1 MPARLLAIMG
11 SGETTPTMA
20 KVHRQLFERLA
31 PPPEAAPV
39 PAVLLD
45 TPYGFQSNAH
55 DISARAVA
63 YFRESTGRSV
73 AVASMA
79 RTIGVP
85 PVALEA
91 ALARVAEA
99 RWVFSGPGSPTY
111 ALAQWRPTI
120 VPSLLAEKISHGGC
134 IVFSSAAALTLGRW
148 TVPVYEI
155 YKAGEDPVWADGLD
169 LLSPLGSP
177 VAVVPHFD
185 NAEGGTHD
193 TRYSYLGE
201 ERLQVLEAQLPPEG
215 WALGVDEHT
224 VCIFDFDAGTV
235 SVSGLGAVTVRRH
248 GTSAIVASGRTMS
261 IEELVELAGSLPA
274 ASGGGVAVSEPAGS
288 PLPGPGPAESSPAE
302 SSPAAGSPGGS
313 PLPPIR
319 QRSGLN
325 PTDVAGSPLLAEARR
340 LTTVFDT
347 AIAGRDADGATEAV
361 LEMEATLH
369 AWSADTTQSDELDR
383 ARAALRRMV
392 VRLGEL
398 AAPGLRAPRDV
409 LAPRVDALLV
419 ERAEARQSGRFAD
432 GDRIRQRLED
442 CGVEVRDTPAGTDWG
457 LRAGAGA

>member
-1 MPARLLAIMG
+1 MP
-11 SGETTPTMA
+11 TTFRPVRSPISE
-20 KVHRQLFERLA
+20 K
-31 PPPEAAPV
+31 V
-39 PAVLLD
+39 PAGPV
-45 TPYGFQSNAH
+45 
-55 DISARAVA
+55 
-63 YFRESTGRSV
+63 E
-73 AVASMA
+73 VASMA

-120 VPSLLAEKISHGGC
+120 VPRLLAEKISYGGC

-215 WALGVDEHT
+215 WVLGVDEHT

-235 SVSGLGAVTVRRH
+235 SVSGLGTVTVRRH
-248 GTSAIVASGRTMS
+248 GASAIVASGRTLS
-261 IEELVELAGSLPA
+261 VDELVELAGSLPA
-274 ASGGGVAVSEPAGS
+274 ASGGNVAVSELAGS
-288 PLPGPGPAESSPAE
+288 QLLGRGPAESSPAE
-302 SSPAAGSPGGS
+302 RSSAESSPAGSGGTPATAG
-313 PLPPIR
+313 
-319 QRSGLN
+319 
-325 PTDVAGSPLLAEARR
+325 PTGSPLLAETRR
-340 LTTVFDT
+340 LTGAFD
-347 AIAGRDADGATEAV
+347 AAVARRDADGATEAV

-398 AAPGLRAPRDV
+398 AAPGLRDPRDV
-409 LAPRVDALLV
+409 LAPWVDALLV
-419 ERAEARQSGRFAD
+419 ERAEARHSGRFAD
-432 GDRIRQRLED
+432 SDRIRHRLEE

-457 LRAGAGA
+457 IRAGAAT

>member
-1 MPARLLAIMG
+1 VVAATNMTRLLAIMG

-31 PPPEAAPV
+31 PAPEPAPV

-63 YFRESTGRSV
+63 YFRESAGRSV

-85 PVALEA
+85 PVGLEA

-120 VPSLLAEKISHGGC
+120 VPSLLAEKISDGGC

-155 YKAGEDPVWADGLD
+155 YKAGEDPLWADGLD
-169 LLSPLGSP
+169 LLGSLGST

-193 TRYSYLGE
+193 TRYCYLGE
-201 ERLQVLEAQLPPEG
+201 ERLQVMEAQLPPEG
-215 WALGVDEHT
+215 WVLGVDEHT

-248 GTSAIVASGRTMS
+248 GTSVIVASGRTLS

-274 ASGGGVAVSEPAGS
+274 ASGGKPAVRGTGDPGSAGLRTGVLVDGPVASGRTPAT
-288 PLPGPGPAESSPAE
+288 PD
-302 SSPAAGSPGGS
+302 
-313 PLPPIR
+313 
-319 QRSGLN
+319 
-325 PTDVAGSPLLAEARR
+325 PTGSPLLAEARR
-340 LTTVFDT
+340 LTAAFDN
-347 AIAGRDADGATEAV
+347 AVAGRDAEVATEAV

-369 AWSADTTQSDELDR
+369 AWSADTFQSDELDR

-398 AAPGLRAPRDV
+398 AAPGLRDPRDV
-409 LAPRVDALLV
+409 LAPWVEALLV
-419 ERAEARQSGRFAD
+419 ERTEARKSGRFAD
-432 GDRIRQRLED
+432 GDRIRKRLED
-442 CGVEVRDTPAGTDWG
+442 FGVEVRDTPAGTDWG

>member
-1 MPARLLAIMG
+1 MR
-11 SGETTPTMA
+11 
-20 KVHRQLFERLA
+20 
-31 PPPEAAPV
+31 
-39 PAVLLD
+39 AVLLD

-63 YFRESTGRSV
+63 YFRESAGRSV

-120 VPSLLAEKISHGGC
+120 VPSLLAEKISDGGC

-215 WALGVDEHT
+215 WVLGVDEHT

-235 SVSGLGAVTVRRH
+235 SISGLGAVTVRRH
-248 GTSAIVASGRTMS
+248 GTSAIVASGRTLS
-261 IEELVELAGSLPA
+261 IDELVELAGSLPA
-274 ASGGGVAVSEPAGS
+274 ASGGSVAVSEPAEPAGS
-288 PLPGPGPAESSPAE
+288 PFPVLGRAESSPAG
-302 SSPAAGSPGGS
+302 SGGTPATA
-313 PLPPIR
+313 
-319 QRSGLN
+319 
-325 PTDVAGSPLLAEARR
+325 DVAGSPLLAEARR

-347 AIAGRDADGATEAV
+347 AVAGRDADGATEAV

-369 AWSADTTQSDELDR
+369 AWSADTFQSDELDR
-383 ARAALRRMV
+383 ARAALRRMI

-398 AAPGLRAPRDV
+398 AAPGLRDPRDV
-409 LAPRVDALLV
+409 LAPWVDALLV

-432 GDRIRQRLED
+432 GDRIRRRLEE

-457 LRAGAGA
+457 LRAGAAT

>member
-1 MPARLLAIMG
+1 
-11 SGETTPTMA
+11 
-20 KVHRQLFERLA
+20 
-31 PPPEAAPV
+31 
-39 PAVLLD
+39 
-45 TPYGFQSNAH
+45 
-55 DISARAVA
+55 
-63 YFRESTGRSV
+63 
-73 AVASMA
+73 
-79 RTIGVP
+79 
-85 PVALEA
+85 VALEA

-120 VPSLLAEKISHGGC
+120 VPSLLAEKISDGGC

-201 ERLQVLEAQLPPEG
+201 ERLQVLEAQLPTEG
-215 WALGVDEHT
+215 WVLGVDEHT

-261 IEELVELAGSLPA
+261 IDELVELAGSLPA

-302 SSPAAGSPGGS
+302 SSLAGSGGT
-313 PLPPIR
+313 PATA
-319 QRSGLN
+319 N
-325 PTDVAGSPLLAEARR
+325 PTDPARSPLLAEARR

-398 AAPGLRAPRDV
+398 AAPGLRDPRDV
-409 LAPRVDALLV
+409 LAPWVDALLV

-432 GDRIRQRLED
+432 SDRIRRRLED

>member
-1 MPARLLAIMG
+1 MG
-11 SGETTPTMA
+11 SGETTPTMV

-31 PPPEAAPV
+31 PAPEPAPV

-45 TPYGFQSNAH
+45 TPYGFQSNAY

-79 RTIGVP
+79 RTIGVA

-120 VPSLLAEKISHGGC
+120 VPSLLAEKISDGGC

-155 YKAGEDPVWADGLD
+155 YKAGEDPVWTDGLD
-169 LLSPLGSP
+169 LLGPIGST

-193 TRYSYLGE
+193 TRYCYLGE
-201 ERLQVLEAQLPPEG
+201 ERLQVMEAQLPPEG
-215 WALGVDEHT
+215 WVLGVDEHT

-248 GTSAIVASGRTMS
+248 GTSAIVASGRTLS

-274 ASGGGVAVSEPAGS
+274 ASGGNPAVPGTGDPGS
-288 PLPGPGPAESSPAE
+288 AGPGPA
-302 SSPAAGSPGGS
+302 GPG
-313 PLPPIR
+313 PVA
-319 QRSGLN
+319 SGRTTATPDL
-325 PTDVAGSPLLAEARR
+325 TGSPLLAETRR
-340 LTTVFDT
+340 LTAAFD
-347 AIAGRDADGATEAV
+347 AAVAGRDAEVATEAV

-369 AWSADTTQSDELDR
+369 AWSADTFQSDELDR

-398 AAPGLRAPRDV
+398 AAPGLRDPRDV
-409 LAPRVDALLV
+409 LAPWVEALLV
-419 ERAEARQSGRFAD
+419 ERGEARRGGRFAD
-432 GDRIRQRLED
+432 SDRIRQRLED
-442 CGVEVRDTPAGTDWG
+442 FGVEVRDTPAGTDWA
-457 LRAGAGA
+457 LRARAGA

>member
-1 MPARLLAIMG
+1 MARLLAIMG

-20 KVHRQLFERLA
+20 KVHRQLFERLE
-31 PPPEAAPV
+31 PAPV
-39 PAVLLD
+39 PAVVLD

-63 YFRESTGRSV
+63 YFRESAGRSV
-73 AVASMA
+73 AVASMS
-79 RTIGVP
+79 RTMGVP

-91 ALARVAEA
+91 GLARVAEA

-120 VPSLLAEKISHGGC
+120 VPSLLAEKISDGGC

-155 YKAGEDPVWADGLD
+155 YKAGEDPAWADGLD
-169 LLSPLGSP
+169 LLGPLGST

-193 TRYSYLGE
+193 TRYCYLGE
-201 ERLQVLEAQLPPEG
+201 ERLQVMEAQLPPEG
-215 WALGVDEHT
+215 WVLGVDEHT
-224 VCIFDFDAGTV
+224 VCIFDFGSGSV

-248 GTSAIVASGRTMS
+248 GSSAVVASGRTLS
-261 IEELVELAGSLPA
+261 IEELVDIAASLPTA
-274 ASGGGVAVSEPAGS
+274 SGSDPGVHGTGVTGPVLASSVVSGGGAPGTPA
-288 PLPGPGPAESSPAE
+288 PELV
-302 SSPAAGSPGGS
+302 
-313 PLPPIR
+313 R
-319 QRSGLN
+319 
-325 PTDVAGSPLLAEARR
+325 SPLLAEVRR
-340 LTTVFDT
+340 LTAAFDT
-347 AIAGRDADGATEAV
+347 AVAGRDAEVATEAV
-361 LEMEATLH
+361 LELEATLH
-369 AWSADTTQSDELDR
+369 AWSADTFQSDELDR

-398 AAPGLRAPRDV
+398 AAPGLRDPREV
-409 LAPRVDALLV
+409 LAPWVEALLV
-419 ERAEARQSGRFAD
+419 ERVEARQSGRFAD

-442 CGVEVRDTPAGTDWG
+442 FGVEVRDTPGGTDWS
-457 LRAGAGA
+457 LAAKAGA

>member
-1 MPARLLAIMG
+1 MG

-31 PPPEAAPV
+31 LVPV

-63 YFRESTGRSV
+63 YFRESVGRSV
-73 AVASMA
+73 GVASMS

-99 RWVFSGPGSPTY
+99 SWVFAGPGSPTY

-120 VPSLLAEKISHGGC
+120 VPSLLAEKISGGGC

-155 YKAGEDPVWADGLD
+155 YKAGEDPVWTDGLD
-169 LLSPLGSP
+169 LFGPLGSK
-177 VAVVPHFD
+177 VAVVPHYD

-193 TRYSYLGE
+193 TRYCYLGE
-201 ERLQVLEAQLPPEG
+201 ERLRVMEAQLPPQG
-215 WALGVDEHT
+215 WVLGVDEHT
-224 VCIFDFDAGTV
+224 VCIFDFDASTV

-248 GTSAIVASGRTMS
+248 GTSVIVASGQTLS
-261 IEELVELAGSLPA
+261 IDELVELAGSLPA
-274 ASGGGVAVSEPAGS
+274 ASGSDTARA
-288 PLPGPGPAESSPAE
+288 ASS
-302 SSPAAGSPGGS
+302 
-313 PLPPIR
+313 R
-319 QRSGLN
+319 T
-325 PTDVAGSPLLAEARR
+325 TDVPEMVGSPLLAEARR
-340 LTTVFDT
+340 LTAAFDT
-347 AIAGRDADGATEAV
+347 AVAGRDGEAATEAV
-361 LEMEATLH
+361 LELEATLH
-369 AWSADTTQSDELDR
+369 AWAADTFQSDELDR

-398 AAPGLRAPRDV
+398 AAPGLRDPREV
-409 LAPRVDALLV
+409 LAPWVEALLV
-419 ERAEARQSGRFAD
+419 ERADARQGGRFAD

-442 CGVEVRDTPAGTDWG
+442 FGVEVRDTPAGTDWG
-457 LRAGAGA
+457 LRVGAGA

>member
-20 KVHRQLFERLA
+20 RVHRQLFERLE
-31 PPPEAAPV
+31 PGPV

-63 YFRESTGRSV
+63 YFRESVGRPV
-73 AVASMA
+73 EVASMS
-79 RTIGVP
+79 RTIGVA

-111 ALAQWRPTI
+111 ALAQWRPT
-120 VPSLLAEKISHGGC
+120 VMASLLAEKISDGGC
-134 IVFSSAAALTLGRW
+134 VVFSSAAALALGRW

-155 YKAGEDPVWADGLD
+155 YKAGEDPVWVDGLD
-169 LLSPLGSP
+169 LLGPLGST
-177 VAVVPHFD
+177 VAVVPHYD

-193 TRYSYLGE
+193 TRYCYLGE
-201 ERLQVLEAQLPPEG
+201 ERLRALESQLPPDG

-224 VCIFDFDAGTV
+224 VCIFDFEAGTL

-248 GTSAIVASGRTMS
+248 GTSVVVASGRTLP

-274 ASGGGVAVSEPAGS
+274 ASG
-288 PLPGPGPAESSPAE
+288 PGPALPVSAVPDAGAPGTSL
-302 SSPAAGSPGGS
+302 PAASVPGAVRIS
-313 PLPPIR
+313 
-319 QRSGLN
+319 
-325 PTDVAGSPLLAEARR
+325 AGPEAAGGPLLSETRR
-340 LTTVFDT
+340 LTAVFDS
-347 AIAGRDADGATEAV
+347 AVAGRNAEAATAAV
-361 LEMEATLH
+361 LDLEATLH
-369 AWSADTTQSDELDR
+369 AWSADTFQSDELDR
-383 ARAALRRMV
+383 ARAALRRMI

-398 AAPGLRAPRDV
+398 ASPGLRDPRDV
-409 LAPRVDALLV
+409 LAPWVEALLG
-419 ERAEARQSGRFAD
+419 ERAAARQGGRFAD

-442 CGVEVRDTPAGTDWG
+442 FGVEVRDSPAGTEWG
-457 LRAGAGA
+457 LRVTAGT

>member
-1 MPARLLAIMG
+1 MG

-31 PPPEAAPV
+31 PATEAGPV

-63 YFRESTGRSV
+63 YFRESAGRSV

-120 VPSLLAEKISHGGC
+120 VPSLLAEKISDGGC

-177 VAVVPHFD
+177 VAVVPHYD

-215 WALGVDEHT
+215 WVLGVDEHT

-235 SVSGLGAVTVRRH
+235 GVSGLGAVTVRRH
-248 GTSAIVASGRTMS
+248 GTSAIVASGRTLS
-261 IEELVELAGSLPA
+261 IGELVELAGSLPA
-274 ASGGGVAVSEPAGS
+274 ALGGGVAVSEPAGNA
-288 PLPGPGPAESSPAE
+288 LPGWGPAESNPGASSPGASNRGA
-302 SSPAAGSPGGS
+302 SSPAGSGGS
-313 PLPPIR
+313 GGALA
-319 QRSGLN
+319 
-325 PTDVAGSPLLAEARR
+325 TADVAGSPLLAEARR
-340 LTTVFDT
+340 LTTVFDA
-347 AIAGRDADGATEAV
+347 AIAGRDADRATEAV

-383 ARAALRRMV
+383 ARAALRHMV

-398 AAPGLRAPRDV
+398 AAPGLRDPRDV
-409 LAPRVDALLV
+409 LAPWVDALLV
-419 ERAEARQSGRFAD
+419 ERAEARRSGRFAD
-432 GDRIRQRLED
+432 GDRIRRRLEE

-457 LRAGAGA
+457 LRAGAAT